1 MKYLSINIF
10 PEILIFFFDNFYFD
24 SLDSTSLITFLLEYN
39 DFPGD
44 LNERMHELLNDGN
57 RVHLDSNG

>member
-10 PEILIFFFDNFYFD
+10 PEILIFFDNFYFD